1 MMGRD
6 ARRKAGGRKR
16 TAIALCA
23 LMLALGLTACGQT
36 GQNQQTGQGGQDN
49 QNEQSTHNDQ
59 NSATEPAAE
68 GTTGMGQEAVS
79 ENVQESTATEAG
91 NAPAGTTAAAPETDE
106 ESTETSSDS
115 ARDTTSI
122 RLTTEDGTVI
132 EYSLNDSQAAADLYS
147 QLPLTIEVED
157 YSTNE
162 KIFYPPEELDTGDTP
177 EATGGAGVLAYYEP
191 WGDVVLFYDD
201 FGTASGLYELGT
213 VTSGSENISELS
225 GSVRIE
231 QAEEAE

>member
-6 ARRKAGGRKR
+6 ACREAVRRKR
-16 TAIALCA
+16 TALALCA

-36 GQNQQTGQGGQDN
+36 GQNQQTGQSN
-49 QNEQSTHNDQ
+49 QSEQSTQNQQTDQGSQSEQNPQNDQ
-59 NSATEPAAE
+59 NAATEPAAE
-68 GTTGMGQEAVS
+68 ETTGIGQAS
-79 ENVQESTATEAG
+79 
-91 NAPAGTTAAAPETDE
+91 AA
-106 ESTETSSDS
+106 DS
-115 ARDTTSI
+115 ARDTTFI